1 MNLNAFA
8 IGVTASALVGI
19 VIGLFIGHS
28 LYYKPAAKE
37 TPALAVKQPDKS
49 LILARDPDAKAKPAH
64 QIPKGATVERI
75 VKVIVKAKPEEDK
88 TIPRTSS
95 QWSDLNK
102 TNSVDSTKR
111 PEPDHIADVGKMVDC
126 QPVNL
131 DLSLVRMPDETRRV
145 IVSSQNGDVLDGIDI
160 PVEAAKTVSDVK
172 KWAIGAIY
180 YSNEA
185 YSARV
190 ERDFGPTRL
199 SFDLLKNGADI
210 VPGVGVAIRF

>member
-1 MNLNAFA
+1 MKLNVFVIWVAVA
-8 IGVTASALVGI
+8 ALFGI

-28 LYYKPAAKE
+28 LYYKPVAKE
-37 TPALAVKQPDKS
+37 TPAFAVKQPDRS

-75 VKVIVKAKPEEDK
+75 VKVIVKAKPEAAP
-88 TIPRTSS
+88 TIPSTSS
-95 QWSDLNK
+95 QWS
-102 TNSVDSTKR
+102 
-111 PEPDHIADVGKMVDC
+111 EPDHIADVGKMIDC
-126 QPVNL
+126 PPVNL

-160 PVEAAKTVSDVK
+160 PVEAAKPVSDDK

-180 YSNEA
+180 YSNKA

-190 ERDFGPTRL
+190 ERDLGPTRL
-199 SFDLLKNGADI
+199 SIDLLKNGAEV
-210 VPGVGVAIRF
+210 VPGLGVAFVF

>member
-1 MNLNAFA
+1 MKLNVF
-8 IGVTASALVGI
+8 VVWVVASSLFGI

-37 TPALAVKQPDKS
+37 TPAFAVKQPDKS
-49 LILARDPDAKAKPAH
+49 LILARDPDAKAKPA
-64 QIPKGATVERI
+64 QEIPKGATVERI

-111 PEPDHIADVGKMVDC
+111 PEPDNIADAGKMIDC
-126 QPVNL
+126 PPVNL

-145 IVSSQNGDVLDGIDI
+145 IVSSQNGDILDGIDI
-160 PVEAAKTVSDVK
+160 PVEAAKPVSDDKKWSVGGTYFTNKIWAARVGRDIGPVTVSGEVLK
-172 KWAIGAIY
+172 FG
-180 YSNEA
+180 
-185 YSARV
+185 
-190 ERDFGPTRL
+190 RDEYF
-199 SFDLLKNGADI
+199 
-210 VPGVGVAIRF
+210 GVGGALRF

>member
-8 IGVTASALVGI
+8 IGVIVSALTGI

-28 LYYKPAAKE
+28 LYYKPVAKE
-37 TPALAVKQPDKS
+37 TPAFAVKQPDKS

-75 VKVIVKAKPEEDK
+75 VKVIVKAKTEAAP

-95 QWSDLNK
+95 QWS
-102 TNSVDSTKR
+102 
-111 PEPDHIADVGKMVDC
+111 EPDHIADAGEMVDC
-126 QPVNL
+126 PPVNL

-160 PVEAAKTVSDVK
+160 PVEAAKPVSDAK

-180 YSNEA
+180 YSNRA

-190 ERDFGPTRL
+190 ERDLGPTRV
-199 SFDLLKNGADI
+199 SVEAMKVGSDI
-210 VPGVGVAIRF
+210 VAGVGFGIRF

>member
-8 IGVTASALVGI
+8 IGVIVAALTGI

-28 LYYKPAAKE
+28 LYYKPVAKE
-37 TPALAVKQPDKS
+37 APAFAVKQPDKS

-75 VKVIVKAKPEEDK
+75 VKVIVKA
-88 TIPRTSS
+88 RT
-95 QWSDLNK
+95 QQ
-102 TNSVDSTKR
+102 TNPVESTKR
-111 PEPDHIADVGKMVDC
+111 SEPDHIADVGKMIDC
-126 QPVNL
+126 PPVNL

-160 PVEAAKTVSDVK
+160 PVESAKPVSDDK
-172 KWAIGAIY
+172 KWSIGAIY
-180 YSNEA
+180 YSNKA

-190 ERDFGPTRL
+190 ERDLGPTRL
-199 SFDLLKNGADI
+199 SFDLLKSGADI